1 MRRLVA
7 AALATTSHDA
17 ATALAATALA
27 AAAVAAAADVHVWT
41 GHGRKPHE
49 RCMRDELRC

>member
-7 AALATTSHDA
+7 AALATTAHVAS
-17 ATALAATALA
+17 TTLAATALA
-27 AAAVAAAADVHVWT
+27 AAALAAAADVHVWT

-49 RCMRDELRC
+49 RCMRDQLR